1 MSDNHDLLNDNDM
14 CSFSG
19 HEAEDM
25 CFNCGDHTCG
35 ERLPAMSHR
44 YLENLDFT
52 RLFAHFVFALNV
64 ENVLEKEYKRDLPV
78 RAGIELV
85 VYSLNWAYSPTAYS
99 PRPKHPLTI
108 PPAFT
113 SYF

>member
-35 ERLPAMSHR
+35 DGMFIVH
-44 YLENLDFT
+44 T
-52 RLFAHFVFALNV
+52 
-64 ENVLEKEYKRDLPV
+64 
-78 RAGIELV
+78 
-85 VYSLNWAYSPTAYS
+85 
-99 PRPKHPLTI
+99 PRSEASCECET
-108 PPAFT
+108 
-113 SYF
+113 

>member
-35 ERLPAMSHR
+35 DGGIVVPTK
-44 YLENLDFT
+44 T
-52 RLFAHFVFALNV
+52 R
-64 ENVLEKEYKRDLPV
+64 
-78 RAGIELV
+78 
-85 VYSLNWAYSPTAYS
+85 
-99 PRPKHPLTI
+99 
-108 PPAFT
+108 
-113 SYF
+113 

>member
-35 ERLPAMSHR
+35 DCNPFKSERCL
-44 YLENLDFT
+44 
-52 RLFAHFVFALNV
+52 
-64 ENVLEKEYKRDLPV
+64 
-78 RAGIELV
+78 RANQV
-85 VYSLNWAYSPTAYS
+85 
-99 PRPKHPLTI
+99 
-108 PPAFT
+108 
-113 SYF
+113 

>member
-35 ERLPAMSHR
+35 NNHITSEEKPKPDTHVKFS
-44 YLENLDFT
+44 LDMEIIT
-52 RLFAHFVFALNV
+52 KSRMQ
-64 ENVLEKEYKRDLPV
+64 KEM
-78 RAGIELV
+78 
-85 VYSLNWAYSPTAYS
+85 
-99 PRPKHPLTI
+99 
-108 PPAFT
+108 
-113 SYF
+113 

>member
-35 ERLPAMSHR
+35 DCGVATKKGYVEI
-44 YLENLDFT
+44 LEFT
-52 RLFAHFVFALNV
+52 HFVEFFSFNKIGENHIVALDLGCGNTK
-64 ENVLEKEYKRDLPV
+64 NSEY
-78 RAGIELV
+78 E
-85 VYSLNWAYSPTAYS
+85 SE
-99 PRPKHPLTI
+99 
-108 PPAFT
+108 
-113 SYF
+113 

>member
-35 ERLPAMSHR
+35 DGCSFVPNNSRCLYYCRLG
-44 YLENLDFT
+44 Y
-52 RLFAHFVFALNV
+52 V
-64 ENVLEKEYKRDLPV
+64 
-78 RAGIELV
+78 
-85 VYSLNWAYSPTAYS
+85 
-99 PRPKHPLTI
+99 
-108 PPAFT
+108 
-113 SYF
+113 